1 MQPKKPRFNPLIL
14 ALALAAVLMVW
25 SVLGGGSSS
34 GGSSSM
40 VYSTAVQYFENL
52 QVTKFTLDLNT
63 GVLTM
68 TLKEGKLDLPDPS
81 SVSTVQSTGG
91 LLSGMLSSSSSGST
105 GAEKNSDG
113 TVTVRYKLPYASMF
127 VKNVDSYIAA
137 YDEANPD
144 APMEYD
150 YTPLK
155 ESIPW
160 MEILFYLAM
169 LGCTGFLLFSMM
181 RGGGAGGGIMNVG
194 KARVKDERENKKT
207 ATFADVAGED
217 EEKEELKEVVEFLKS
232 PDKFNTLGARIPH
245 GVLLVGP
252 PGTGKTLLARAC
264 AGEAG
269 VPFYSISG
277 SDFVEMYVGVGASR
291 VRDLFDKAKKTMP
304 CIIFIDEIDAVGRQR
319 GAGLGG
325 GHDEREQTLN
335 QLLVEM
341 DGFEANDGIIVM
353 AATNRADILDKALL
367 RPGRFDR
374 QVYVGLPDVKGRE
387 EILKVHTK
395 NKPLAPD
402 VSLKVIAQR
411 TAGFAGADLENLVNE
426 AALLAAR
433 RSRKAIT
440 MEDIEEASM
449 KVMAGPEKKSRVV
462 TPEEK
467 KLTAYHEAGHA
478 VAGFYCKH
486 HPRVHEITI
495 IPRGQAG
502 GYTMYLP
509 EKDRSYVTKGE
520 MFEDIVS
527 SLGGRVAEQL
537 ILEDISTGASND
549 LQQATNIAR
558 QMITRYGFSER
569 LGPVV
574 YGTSQEETFLGRDL
588 GQGKGYSE
596 TTAAEI
602 DGEMRDII
610 DEAYETCRRTLTEHI
625 DQLHALAKALMERE
639 KLNEQEFNTIMAGGT
654 LPPREDAGC
663 QAAGADCA
671 ACPACGDRR
680 EGRDRRACRAGRD
693 GRTADRSAAGAG
705 PRTGAGCP
713 GSNGM
718 TPERSECRGGKLQPG
733 RTDPCE
739 LLHPGQPGAVCLR
752 GAAAGGCQRRECRL
766 SDLQEHFPRDPDR
779 SGSALQVQGRGRRD
793 PV

>member
-1 MQPKKPRFNPLIL
+1 MEDDYS
-14 ALALAAVLMVW
+14 ALRK
-25 SVLGGGSSS
+25 SV
-34 GGSSSM
+34 
-40 VYSTAVQYFENL
+40 
-52 QVTKFTLDLNT
+52 
-63 GVLTM
+63 
-68 TLKEGKLDLPDPS
+68 
-81 SVSTVQSTGG
+81 
-91 LLSGMLSSSSSGST
+91 
-105 GAEKNSDG
+105 
-113 TVTVRYKLPYASMF
+113 
-127 VKNVDSYIAA
+127 
-137 YDEANPD
+137 
-144 APMEYD
+144 
-150 YTPLK
+150 
-155 ESIPW
+155 PW
-160 MEILFYLAM
+160 MEIFFYLAM
-169 LGCTGFLLFSMM
+169 LGCTGFILFSML
-181 RGGGAGGGIMNVG
+181 RGGAGGGNVMNVG
-194 KARVKDERENKKT
+194 RAKVKDESNNQKT

-217 EEKEELKEVVEFLKS
+217 EEKEELREVVEFLKS
-232 PDKFNTLGARIPH
+232 PEKFNSLGARIPH

-252 PGTGKTLLARAC
+252 PGAGKTLLARAC

-291 VRDLFDKAKKTMP
+291 VRDLFDKAKKSMP

-341 DGFEANDGIIVM
+341 DGFEGNDGIIVM
-353 AATNRADILDKALL
+353 AATNRDDILDQALL
-367 RPGRFDR
+367 RPGPIAR
-374 QVYVGLPDVKGRE
+374 QVNVCLPDRKGRE
-387 EILKVHTK
+387 EILKVHTRR
-395 NKPLAPD
+395 KPLAPD

-433 RSRKAIT
+433 RNRKSIT

-478 VAGFYCKH
+478 VAGYYCKH

-537 ILEDISTGASND
+537 ILDDISTGASND
-549 LQQATNIAR
+549 LQQATSIAR

-574 YGTSQEETFLGRDL
+574 YGTSQEETFLGRDF

-596 TTAAEI
+596 STAAEI
-602 DGEMRDII
+602 DSEIRDII
-610 DEAYETCRRTLTEHI
+610 DEAYETCRRTLVEHI
-625 DQLHALAKALMERE
+625 DQLHALAQALMERE
-639 KLNEQEFNTIMAGGT
+639 KLNEAQFNAIMQGKSLDEA
-654 LPPREDAGC
+654 PDAP
-663 QAAGADCA
+663 AADA
-671 ACPACGDRR
+671 AEAPAAT
-680 EGRDRRACRAGRD
+680 E
-693 GRTADRSAAGAG
+693 
-705 PRTGAGCP
+705 P
-713 GSNGM
+713 
-718 TPERSECRGGKLQPG
+718 
-733 RTDPCE
+733 
-739 LLHPGQPGAVCLR
+739 
-752 GAAAGGCQRRECRL
+752 AAAEGGQDAPAEPADAPSRPDAPARPE
-766 SDLQEHFPRDPDR
+766 QE
-779 SGSALQVQGRGRRD
+779 QQ
-793 PV
+793 

>member
-1 MQPKKPRFNPLIL
+1 MKEVKTPKKPL
-14 ALALAAVLMVW
+14 AIYYAIVLLVLMLLNFVLVPWMSERQVKEVDYGTFMSMTEEKDIGRVDVESNQIIFTDKDEKQIYKTGLMNDPDLTQRLYDAGAQFSSEIVEQASPLMSFLLSFVLPIVLFVW
-25 SVLGGGSSS
+25 LGNFMNKKLMEKAGGANSMMF
-34 GGSSSM
+34 GGVGKSNAK
-40 VYSTAVQYFENL
+40 VY
-52 QVTKFTLDLNT
+52 
-63 GVLTM
+63 
-68 TLKEGKLDLPDPS
+68 
-81 SVSTVQSTGG
+81 VQSTH
-91 LLSGMLSSSSSGST
+91 
-105 GAEKNSDG
+105 
-113 TVTVRYKLPYASMF
+113 
-127 VKNVDSYIAA
+127 
-137 YDEANPD
+137 
-144 APMEYD
+144 
-150 YTPLK
+150 
-155 ESIPW
+155 
-160 MEILFYLAM
+160 
-169 LGCTGFLLFSMM
+169 
-181 RGGGAGGGIMNVG
+181 GI
-194 KARVKDERENKKT
+194 R
-207 ATFADVAGED
+207 FADVAGED
-217 EEKEELKEVVEFLKS
+217 EAKENLQEIVDYLHDPKKYEEI
-232 PDKFNTLGARIPH
+232 GASMPKGI
-245 GVLLVGP
+245 LLVGP
-252 PGTGKTLLARAC
+252 PGTGKTMLAKAV
-264 AGEAG
+264 AGESN
-269 VPFYSISG
+269 VPFFSISG
-277 SDFVEMYVGVGASR
+277 SEFVEMFVGMGASK
-291 VRDLFDKAKKTMP
+291 VRDLFKQAKEKAP
-304 CIIFIDEIDAVGRQR
+304 CIVFIDEIDAIGQKRNSGQ
-319 GAGLGG
+319 LGG
-325 GHDEREQTLN
+325 NDEREQTLN

-341 DGFEANDGIIVM
+341 DGFEANDGVIVM

-537 ILEDISTGASND
+537 ILDDISTGASND

-558 QMITRYGFSER
+558 QMITKYGFSER

-602 DGEMRDII
+602 DSEMRDII

-625 DQLHALAKALMERE
+625 DQLHALAQALMERE
-639 KLNEQEFNTIMAGGT
+639 KLNEKEFNAVMAGET
-654 LPPREDAGC
+654 LPQREDPDAKPAEAQPAVQPVE
-663 QAAGADCA
+663 QAETAEA
-671 ACPACGDRR
+671 AEPAEPAEAVDAAPQEAPAPETPD
-680 EGRDRRACRAGRD
+680 EGEA
-693 GRTADRSAAGAG
+693 
-705 PRTGAGCP
+705 
-713 GSNGM
+713 N
-718 TPERSECRGGKLQPG
+718 Q
-733 RTDPCE
+733 
-739 LLHPGQPGAVCLR
+739 
-752 GAAAGGCQRRECRL
+752 
-766 SDLQEHFPRDPDR
+766 
-779 SGSALQVQGRGRRD
+779 
-793 PV
+793 

>member
-1 MQPKKPRFNPLIL
+1 MTQQTKRPNLLPYLLVLLVLVGVYGFMNKPVEAEPSYAEVRELFESEQVSAFTVTDTTLRMKLREPIDGKTELKKDLFSVTLFYDDLGELIEQQKADGIIEDYDFTADHSINYVAMFAPYIL
-14 ALALAAVLMVW
+14 A
-25 SVLGGGSSS
+25 VLGIF
-34 GGSSSM
+34 
-40 VYSTAVQYFENL
+40 AIWYFL
-52 QVTKFTLDLNT
+52 
-63 GVLTM
+63 
-68 TLKEGKLDLPDPS
+68 
-81 SVSTVQSTGG
+81 SVRS
-91 LLSGMLSSSSSGST
+91 
-105 GAEKNSDG
+105 
-113 TVTVRYKLPYASMF
+113 
-127 VKNVDSYIAA
+127 
-137 YDEANPD
+137 
-144 APMEYD
+144 
-150 YTPLK
+150 
-155 ESIPW
+155 
-160 MEILFYLAM
+160 
-169 LGCTGFLLFSMM
+169 
-181 RGGGAGGGIMNVG
+181 AGGGGGDRMAKFG
-194 KARVKDERENKKT
+194 TASFKTGGDNKRPT
-207 ATFADVAGED
+207 TFSDVAGAD
-217 EEKEELKEVVEFLKS
+217 EEKEELQEIVDFLKA
-232 PDKFNTLGARIPH
+232 PGKFIDLGARIPK

-341 DGFEANDGIIVM
+341 DGFEANDGVIVM

-537 ILEDISTGASND
+537 ILDDISTGASND

-558 QMITRYGFSER
+558 QMITKYGFSER

-574 YGTSQEETFLGRDL
+574 YGTSQEETFLGRDF

-602 DGEMRDII
+602 DSEMRDII

-625 DQLHALAKALMERE
+625 DQLHALAQALMERE
-639 KLNEQEFNTIMAGGT
+639 KLNEKEFNAVMAGET
-654 LPPREDAGC
+654 LPQREDPDAKPAESQPAVQPVE
-663 QAAGADCA
+663 QAETAEA
-671 ACPACGDRR
+671 AEPAEPAEAVDAAPQEAPAPETPD
-680 EGRDRRACRAGRD
+680 EGEA
-693 GRTADRSAAGAG
+693 
-705 PRTGAGCP
+705 
-713 GSNGM
+713 N
-718 TPERSECRGGKLQPG
+718 Q
-733 RTDPCE
+733 
-739 LLHPGQPGAVCLR
+739 
-752 GAAAGGCQRRECRL
+752 
-766 SDLQEHFPRDPDR
+766 
-779 SGSALQVQGRGRRD
+779 
-793 PV
+793 

>member
-1 MQPKKPRFNPLIL
+1 MQPKRPRFNPLIL
-14 ALALAAVLMVW
+14 ALALAAVLMIW
-25 SVLGGGSSS
+25 SVLGTGGSSTS
-34 GGSSSM
+34 GSTMS
-40 VYSTAVQYFENL
+40 YSTVVHYFEHN
-52 QVTKFTLDLNT
+52 QVTDFTLDRNT
-63 GVLTM
+63 SIITL
-68 TLKEGKLDLPDPS
+68 TLKEGDLALPDTS
-81 SVSTVQSTGG
+81 SAAGTTQAAGG
-91 LLSGMLSSSSSGST
+91 LLSGMFSTSSASV
-105 GAEKNSDG
+105 GAVKNDDG
-113 TVTVRYKLPYASMF
+113 TVTVRYKLPYAYVF
-127 VKNVDSYIAA
+127 IENVDKYIAS
-137 YDEANPD
+137 YDAANPD
-144 APMEYD
+144 APMTYD
-150 YTPLK
+150 YTTLK
-155 ESIPW
+155 ETIPW
-160 MEILFYLAM
+160 MEILFYLGM

-181 RGGGAGGGIMNVG
+181 RGGAGGGGIMNVG
-194 KARVKDERENKKT
+194 KAKVKDEHENKKT

-232 PDKFNTLGARIPH
+232 PDKFNSLGARIPH

-341 DGFEANDGIIVM
+341 DGFEANDGVIVM

-537 ILEDISTGASND
+537 ILDDISTGASND

-558 QMITRYGFSER
+558 QMITKYGFSER

-602 DGEMRDII
+602 DSEMRDII

-625 DQLHALAKALMERE
+625 DQLHALAQALMERE
-639 KLNEQEFNTIMAGGT
+639 KLNEKEFNAVMAGEPLT
-654 LPPREDAGC
+654 PREDPDAKPAEAQPAVQPVE
-663 QAAGADCA
+663 QAETAEA
-671 ACPACGDRR
+671 AEPAEPAEAVDAAPQEAPAPETPD
-680 EGRDRRACRAGRD
+680 EGEA
-693 GRTADRSAAGAG
+693 
-705 PRTGAGCP
+705 
-713 GSNGM
+713 N
-718 TPERSECRGGKLQPG
+718 Q
-733 RTDPCE
+733 
-739 LLHPGQPGAVCLR
+739 
-752 GAAAGGCQRRECRL
+752 
-766 SDLQEHFPRDPDR
+766 
-779 SGSALQVQGRGRRD
+779 
-793 PV
+793 

>member
-1 MQPKKPRFNPLIL
+1 MQPKRPRFNPLIL
-14 ALALAAVLMVW
+14 ALALAAVLMIW
-25 SVLGGGSSS
+25 SVLGTS
-34 GGSSSM
+34 GGSTSGSTM
-40 VYSTAVQYFENL
+40 SYSTVVHYFEHN
-52 QVTKFTLDLNT
+52 QVTDFTLDRNT
-63 GVLTM
+63 SIITL
-68 TLKEGKLDLPDPS
+68 TLKEGDLALPDTS
-81 SVSTVQSTGG
+81 SASGTTQAAGG
-91 LLSGMLSSSSSGST
+91 LLSGMFSTSSAASV
-105 GAEKNSDG
+105 GAVKNDDG
-113 TVTVRYKLPYASMF
+113 TVTVRYKLPYAYVF
-127 VKNVDSYIAA
+127 IENVDKYIAS
-137 YDEANPD
+137 YDAANPD
-144 APMEYD
+144 APMTYD
-150 YTPLK
+150 YTTLK
-155 ESIPW
+155 ETIPW
-160 MEILFYLAM
+160 MEILFYLGM

-181 RGGGAGGGIMNVG
+181 RGGAGGGGIMNVG
-194 KARVKDERENKKT
+194 KAKVKDEHENKKT

-232 PDKFNTLGARIPH
+232 PDKFNSLGARIPH

-341 DGFEANDGIIVM
+341 DGFEANDGVIVM

-537 ILEDISTGASND
+537 ILEDISTGAYGD
-549 LQQATNIAR
+549 IKQATQMAR
-558 QMITRYGFSER
+558 AMVTSYGMSER
-569 LGPVV
+569 IGPID
-574 YGTSQEETFLGRDL
+574 YGSDNGEVFLGRDL
-588 GQGKGYSE
+588 AAGKGYSE
-596 TTAAEI
+596 VKAAEI
-602 DGEMRDII
+602 DDEIHRIIEHAYHACEKLLSEHMDEMKRVAEYLIRNETMDGETFVKVYNGEIVPDKIVGEDLM
-610 DEAYETCRRTLTEHI
+610 TEL
-625 DQLHALAKALMERE
+625 QQELHAKVSKPAESAEELAKVEEAE
-639 KLNEQEFNTIMAGGT
+639 K
-654 LPPREDAGC
+654 
-663 QAAGADCA
+663 
-671 ACPACGDRR
+671 
-680 EGRDRRACRAGRD
+680 
-693 GRTADRSAAGAG
+693 
-705 PRTGAGCP
+705 
-713 GSNGM
+713 
-718 TPERSECRGGKLQPG
+718 
-733 RTDPCE
+733 
-739 LLHPGQPGAVCLR
+739 
-752 GAAAGGCQRRECRL
+752 
-766 SDLQEHFPRDPDR
+766 DLDPDK
-779 SGSALQVQGRGRRD
+779 QDQ
-793 PV
+793 

>member
-68 TLKEGKLDLPDPS
+68 TLKEGKLALPDPS

-387 EILKVHTK
+387 EILKVHARG
-395 NKPLAPD
+395 KPLGED
-402 VSLKVIAQR
+402 VDLRDIAKG
-411 TAGFAGADLENLVNE
+411 TPGFSGADLENLLNE
-426 AALLAAR
+426 AALLAVR
-433 RSRKAIT
+433 RHRRFIMQKDIDDAILKV
-440 MEDIEEASM
+440 SM
-449 KVMAGPEKKSRVV
+449 GPEKKSRVI
-462 TPEEK
+462 TEK
-467 KLTAYHEAGHA
+467 ERRLTAYHESGHA
-478 VAGFYCKH
+478 IAAHYLEHVDPVQY
-486 HPRVHEITI
+486 ITI

-502 GYTMYLP
+502 GFTLFRP
-509 EKDRSYVTKGE
+509 QDDKSFRSRSE
-520 MFEDIVS
+520 MFEDIVVA
-527 SLGGRVAEQL
+527 LGGRIAEKIFL
-537 ILEDISTGASND
+537 DDISTGASGD
-549 LQQATNIAR
+549 IQQATHTAR
-558 QMITRYGFSER
+558 NMVTVYGMSDR
-569 LGPVV
+569 LGPISFDSSGHSIFIGRDFGQTKS
-574 YGTSQEETFLGRDL
+574 YSEETAAIIDEEVKHIFDEAALKCEEILRAHADVL
-588 GQGKGYSE
+588 VALAEYLLINE
-596 TTAAEI
+596 TI
-602 DGEMRDII
+602 DGEDFRYFCDHKCMPPLPEKSDAVKQK
-610 DEAYETCRRTLTEHI
+610 EA
-625 DQLHALAKALMERE
+625 
-639 KLNEQEFNTIMAGGT
+639 
-654 LPPREDAGC
+654 
-663 QAAGADCA
+663 
-671 ACPACGDRR
+671 
-680 EGRDRRACRAGRD
+680 
-693 GRTADRSAAGAG
+693 
-705 PRTGAGCP
+705 
-713 GSNGM
+713 
-718 TPERSECRGGKLQPG
+718 
-733 RTDPCE
+733 E
-739 LLHPGQPGAVCLR
+739 LLKETETP
-752 GAAAGGCQRRECRL
+752 AAPAENAEAK
-766 SDLQEHFPRDPDR
+766 SEPDENKKEE
-779 SGSALQVQGRGRRD
+779 
-793 PV
+793 

>member
-1 MQPKKPRFNPLIL
+1 MKQKQPKFSGIL
-14 ALALAAVLMVW
+14 VVAVLMVL
-25 SVLGGGSSS
+25 VLFIVSLSPLLAASGSKDTT
-34 GGSSSM
+34 
-40 VYSTAVQYFENL
+40 YSEIYYYFENQ
-52 QVTKFTLDLNT
+52 QVTSFRLDLGT
-63 GVLTM
+63 GSLELW
-68 TLKEGKLDLPDPS
+68 LKEGKAALPESNAAASLP
-81 SVSTVQSTGG
+81 TGG
-91 LLSGMLSSSSSGST
+91 LLTGVYSSDDNALPANG
-105 GAEKNSDG
+105 G
-113 TVTVRYKLPYASMF
+113 TVYMTYKLPYGGDFNTGKISDF
-127 VKNVDSYIAA
+127 V
-137 YDEANPD
+137 DEYNAANPD
-144 APMEYD
+144 APMVFD
-150 YTPLK
+150 YVAAKT
-155 ESIPW
+155 SIPW
-160 MEILFYLAM
+160 LEIIFYVAMIGSIGMLFM
-169 LGCTGFLLFSMM
+169 SMY
-181 RGGGAGGGIMNVG
+181 RGGAGGGIMNVG
-194 KARVKDERENKKT
+194 RAKVKDQQENQRK
-207 ATFADVAGED
+207 ATFADVAGAD
-217 EEKEELKEVVEFLKS
+217 EEKAELQEVVEFLKA
-232 PDKFNTLGARIPH
+232 PNKFNSLGARIPH

-269 VPFYSISG
+269 VPFYAISG

-291 VRDLFDKAKKTMP
+291 VRDLFEKAKKTMP
-304 CIIFIDEIDAVGRQR
+304 SIIFIDEIDAVGRQR

-374 QVYVGLPDVKGRE
+374 QVFVGLPDVKGRE

-558 QMITRYGFSER
+558 QMITKYGFSER

-639 KLNEQEFNTIMAGGT
+639 KLNEQQFNTIMAGGT
-654 LPPREDAGC
+654 LPPLEDVDAGQPEQTVQPAQPVETAEKAETAEHAE
-663 QAAGADCA
+663 QA
-671 ACPACGDRR
+671 
-680 EGRDRRACRAGRD
+680 E
-693 GRTADRSAAGAG
+693 TAEQPTGQQPEQDSA
-705 PRTGAGCP
+705 
-713 GSNGM
+713 
-718 TPERSECRGGKLQPG
+718 PEQDAPEA
-733 RTDPCE
+733 TE
-739 LLHPGQPGAVCLR
+739 
-752 GAAAGGCQRRECRL
+752 
-766 SDLQEHFPRDPDR
+766 
-779 SGSALQVQGRGRRD
+779 
-793 PV
+793 

>member
-1 MQPKKPRFNPLIL
+1 MQQQKRPRINPFIIVA
-14 ALALAAVLMVW
+14 ALVLLMMVW
-25 SVLGGGSSS
+25 SFFTASGST
-34 GGSSSM
+34 GSTIS
-40 VYSTAVQYFENL
+40 YSKVMSYFENQ
-52 QVTKFTLDLNT
+52 QVTAFSLDLNT
-63 GVLTM
+63 GVIRM
-68 TLKEGKLDLPDPS
+68 SLKEGAVELPEQTDAAES
-81 SVSTVQSTGG
+81 SGG
-91 LLSGMLSSSSSGST
+91 LLSGMLAGEEAGET
-105 GAEKNSDG
+105 PQNGG
-113 TVTVRYKLPYASMF
+113 TVLLTYKLPYQGFFLQYQMLDY
-127 VKNVDSYIAA
+127 VEA
-137 YDEANPD
+137 YNEANPD

-150 YTPLK
+150 MTPLK
-155 ESIPW
+155 DSVPW
-160 MEILFYLAM
+160 GEILIYVAL
-169 LGCTGFLLFSMM
+169 LGCTGFVFFSML

-194 KARVKDERENKKT
+194 KAKVRDESENQRK
-207 ATFADVAGED
+207 ATFADVAGEE
-217 EEKEELKEVVEFLKS
+217 EEKEELQEVVEFLKS
-232 PDKFNTLGARIPH
+232 PGKFNSLGARIPH

-269 VPFYSISG
+269 VPFYAISG

-341 DGFEANDGIIVM
+341 DGFDANDGVIVM

-387 EILKVHTK
+387 DILKVHTRK
-395 NKPLAPD
+395 KPLAPD

-433 RSRKAIT
+433 RNKKAIT
-440 MEDIEEASM
+440 MAEIEEASM
-449 KVMAGPEKKSRVV
+449 KVIAGPEKRSRVV

-467 KLTAYHEAGHA
+467 RLTSYHEAGHA
-478 VAGFYCKH
+478 VAGYYCKH

-509 EKDRSYVTKGE
+509 EKDRTYVTKGE

-527 SLGGRVAEQL
+527 ALGGRVAEQL
-537 ILEDISTGASND
+537 ILDDISTGASSD
-549 LQQATNIAR
+549 LQSATDTAR
-558 QMITRYGFSER
+558 KMVTRYGFSER

-574 YGTSQEETFLGRDL
+574 YGTPQEETFLGRDF

-596 TTAAEI
+596 STAAEI
-602 DGEMRDII
+602 DAEVRDIM
-610 DEAYETCRRTLTEHI
+610 DEAYEVCRRTLTEHI
-625 DQLHALAKALMERE
+625 DELHRLAQSLIERE
-639 KLNEQEFNTIMAGGT
+639 KLNEEEFNIVMQGGT
-654 LPPREDAGC
+654 LPPLE
-663 QAAGADCA
+663 
-671 ACPACGDRR
+671 
-680 EGRDRRACRAGRD
+680 
-693 GRTADRSAAGAG
+693 
-705 PRTGAGCP
+705 
-713 GSNGM
+713 
-718 TPERSECRGGKLQPG
+718 
-733 RTDPCE
+733 
-739 LLHPGQPGAVCLR
+739 
-752 GAAAGGCQRRECRL
+752 GAAPAEAQPAET
-766 SDLQEHFPRDPDR
+766 PDPAQAPKPE
-779 SGSALQVQGRGRRD
+779 GPAQA
-793 PV
+793 

>member
-1 MQPKKPRFNPLIL
+1 MQPKRPRINPLVL
-14 ALALAAVLMVW
+14 ALALAAVLMIW
-25 SVLGGGSSS
+25 SVLGTGGSSS
-34 GGSSSM
+34 GATMG
-40 VYSTAVQYFENL
+40 YSTVVHYFEHN
-52 QVTKFTLDLNT
+52 QVTAFVLDRNTSIITLN
-63 GVLTM
+63 
-68 TLKEGKLDLPDPS
+68 LKEGDLPLPDATETQS
-81 SVSTVQSTGG
+81 SSQASGG
-91 LLSGMLSSSSSGST
+91 LLSNLFSSSSSESV
-105 GAEKNSDG
+105 GAVKESDG
-113 TVTVRYKLPYASMF
+113 TVTVRYKLPYAYVF
-127 VKNVDSYIAA
+127 IENVQQYIDSYDA
-137 YDEANPD
+137 ANPD

-150 YTPLK
+150 YTSLK
-155 ESIPW
+155 ETIPW
-160 MEILFYLAM
+160 MEILFYLGM

-181 RGGGAGGGIMNVG
+181 RGGAGGGGIMNVG
-194 KARVKDERENKKT
+194 KAKVKDERDNKKT

-232 PDKFNTLGARIPH
+232 PDKFNSLGARIPH

-341 DGFEANDGIIVM
+341 DGFEANDGVIVM

-558 QMITRYGFSER
+558 QMITKYGFSER

-574 YGTSQEETFLGRDL
+574 YGTSQEETFLGRDFA
-588 GQGKGYSE
+588 QGKGYSE
-596 TTAAEI
+596 STAAEI
-602 DGEMRDII
+602 DSEMRDII

-625 DQLHALAKALMERE
+625 DQLHALAQALMERE
-639 KLNEQEFNTIMAGGT
+639 KLNEQEFNTVMAGGT
-654 LPPREDAGC
+654 LPPRDGDEKKPEQAVDAAPVETAEPAEKAETAEPAE
-663 QAAGADCA
+663 QLNAEPAQEAPAEETAPAD
-671 ACPACGDRR
+671 
-680 EGRDRRACRAGRD
+680 E
-693 GRTADRSAAGAG
+693 
-705 PRTGAGCP
+705 
-713 GSNGM
+713 
-718 TPERSECRGGKLQPG
+718 TPKTEE
-733 RTDPCE
+733 
-739 LLHPGQPGAVCLR
+739 
-752 GAAAGGCQRRECRL
+752 
-766 SDLQEHFPRDPDR
+766 
-779 SGSALQVQGRGRRD
+779 
-793 PV
+793 

>member
-1 MQPKKPRFNPLIL
+1 MQPKRPRINPLIF
-14 ALALAAVLMVW
+14 ALALAAVLMIW
-25 SVLGGGSSS
+25 SVFTSGTGMS
-34 GGSSSM
+34 GGSTMS
-40 VYSTAVQYFENL
+40 YSTVVHYFEHN
-52 QVTKFTLDLNT
+52 QVTKFTLDRNT
-63 GVLTM
+63 SVITL
-68 TLKEGKLDLPDPS
+68 TLKEGDLDLPQAAAA
-81 SVSTVQSTGG
+81 STADSTGG
-91 LLSGMLSSSSSGST
+91 LLSGMLSSSSADST
-105 GAEKNSDG
+105 AAEKNSDG
-113 TVTVRYKLPYASMF
+113 TVTVRYKLPYAYVF
-127 VKNVDSYIAA
+127 IENVQSYIDSYDA
-137 YDEANPD
+137 ANPT

-150 YTPLK
+150 YTSLK
-155 ESIPW
+155 ETIPW
-160 MEILFYLAM
+160 MEILFYLGM

-194 KARVKDERENKKT
+194 KAKVKDERENKKT

-232 PDKFNTLGARIPH
+232 PDKFNSLGARIPH

-341 DGFEANDGIIVM
+341 DGFEANDGVIVM

-537 ILEDISTGASND
+537 ILDDISTGASND

-558 QMITRYGFSER
+558 QMITKYGFSER

-602 DGEMRDII
+602 DSEMRDII

-625 DQLHALAKALMERE
+625 DQLHALAQALMERE
-639 KLNEQEFNTIMAGGT
+639 KLNEKEFNAVMAGET
-654 LPPREDAGC
+654 LPQREDPDAKPAEDQPAVQPVE
-663 QAAGADCA
+663 QAETAEA
-671 ACPACGDRR
+671 AEPAEPAEAVDAAPQEAPAPETPD
-680 EGRDRRACRAGRD
+680 EGEA
-693 GRTADRSAAGAG
+693 
-705 PRTGAGCP
+705 
-713 GSNGM
+713 N
-718 TPERSECRGGKLQPG
+718 Q
-733 RTDPCE
+733 
-739 LLHPGQPGAVCLR
+739 
-752 GAAAGGCQRRECRL
+752 
-766 SDLQEHFPRDPDR
+766 
-779 SGSALQVQGRGRRD
+779 
-793 PV
+793 